1 MRSSVEDGG
10 KFTDGENAADDDTG
24 TETGDG
30 DADEK
35 GGEIQISGGDGS
47 LVQFSVDG
55 HAMLLV

>member
-1 MRSSVEDGG
+1 MQLTTTHGQ
-10 KFTDGENAADDDTG
+10 TGE
-24 TETGDG
+24 G

-35 GGEIQISGGDGS
+35 AGEIQISGGDGS